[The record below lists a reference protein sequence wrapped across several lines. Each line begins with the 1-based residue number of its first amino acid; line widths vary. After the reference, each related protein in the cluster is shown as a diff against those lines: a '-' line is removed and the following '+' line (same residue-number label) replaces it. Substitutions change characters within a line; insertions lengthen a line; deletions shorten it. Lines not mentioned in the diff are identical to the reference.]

1 MVDGNLSSFVGISPS
16 STDDDEVES
25 SSAASFTEYELVKG
39 LTPGTHAVTVWK
51 ATEDNCG
58 ASAWLGQEKSLMKKG
73 CSGIAGFGGFSSD
86 GTFGPAPAKLQRR
99 LEISE

>member
-1 MVDGNLSSFVGISPS
+1 MVDGNLSSFVGINPS
-16 STDDDEVES
+16 STDDDEVQ
-25 SSAASFTEYELVKG
+25 SSAEASFTEYELVKD
-39 LTPGTHAVTVWK
+39 LSPGTHTVTVWK

-58 ASAWLGQEKSLMKKG
+58 ASAWLAHENNLKKG

-86 GTFGPAPAKLQRR
+86 GTFGPAPAKLKRR